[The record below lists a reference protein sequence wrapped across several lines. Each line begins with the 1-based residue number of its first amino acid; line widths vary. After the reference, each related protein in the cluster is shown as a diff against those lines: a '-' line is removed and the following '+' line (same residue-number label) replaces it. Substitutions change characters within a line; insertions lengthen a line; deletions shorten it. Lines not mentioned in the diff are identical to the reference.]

1 MIFKETPRFSTVGLN
16 DAMLFLGHFEGADL
30 YVDLTSRPVFLARK
44 SDNSNQDAY
53 SQEGAYGSNFLLTEA
68 RQRAEKYSLVE
79 SDLHLAFCFVQPT
92 TTNRSVLVEMHQHMN
107 TNIYARTLQALAQG
121 EDGAFEHLR
130 ALRQVYFHQLKHRSV
145 QSQPK
150 TFAGAFAEFVLNLN
164 NWLKFFGMPHLPE
177 EQRRDVAWMRD

>member
-1 MIFKETPRFSTVGLN
+1 MIFKETPQFSTVGLN

-30 YVDLTSRPVFLARK
+30 YVDLTSRPAFLARK
-44 SDNSNQDAY
+44 SDNSNQDVY
-53 SQEGAYGSNFLLTEA
+53 GQDGAYGDNFLLTTA
-68 RQRAEKYSLVE
+68 RQRAEQHGLVE
-79 SDLHLAFCFVQPT
+79 PDLYLALIFAKT
-92 TTNRSVLVEMHQHMN
+92 TSLNRSVLVEMHQHMN

-130 ALRQVYFHQLKHRSV
+130 ALRQVFIHQLKNRSV
-145 QSQPK
+145 HTQPK
-150 TFAGAFAEFVLNLN
+150 TFSGAFAEFVPNLN